1 MVEKNETYDNFLKSF
16 RIAMTNASVYFKGH
30 PLFVKSIDNLRNHI
44 SELLLLMNPLRM
56 GIAPDSLSFGK
67 DCLKGSRLYEEIATF
82 FHHRKVKVI
91 TFREGINN
99 EELISFLDSAN
110 LSPKDIL
117 FKGGLNNILE
127 EADLGYITVEDLD
140 YSQLLKDEGEE
151 YGDIWLFL
159 LKKSLKKDDSERIN
173 ALANDFKKVLKKL
186 QLQDLVEN
194 KEIRESISELFAYL
208 KYKDANKFSQC
219 SKELTK
225 SVLKDGDQL
234 NEGQIQKFKDL
245 LKDVDT
251 KGISDALLEQF
262 QDSDKINPLSLNLF
276 SKLLDRDKR
285 EGVTI
290 FLTGRLEKED
300 QLKKDPKV
308 VSGMKELISS
318 LDFSSHESKMYYDNL
333 SAILADTALGGGL
346 RFNRDQVVE
355 NYRLVLLDLFVLEL
369 SSERLEAVLDVI
381 LGQLDKALEISD
393 LKYIE
398 NFKKALAEKKEALDF
413 KSIFTAANKK
423 ISAFVEEAIFN
434 ESYALDLEFLMD
446 MIDTSSREVGF
457 YFDRIFKEGRVS
469 SYILKLFFK
478 LFPNQLPLFCVYLDK
493 MAADLRFIEELM
505 KSLAAI
511 KPDLSLEILKH
522 IFSSANNFVKI
533 KVLEKMEELG
543 VDDKG
548 FLFSVINKG
557 EFLQRKQ
564 ALSFL
569 VKNHPSRSEAAQI
582 LLAIPNFF
590 GLKSKLI
597 EENLRLVGE
606 VPFPEASAYLTVLSK
621 YRFFWNRKIR
631 IKAKEILKKNGI

>member
-393 LKYIE
+393 LKYVE
-398 NFKKALAEKKEALDF
+398 NFKRLWPRRKKPLISNLF
-413 KSIFTAANKK
+413 SPQLIKK
-423 ISAFVEEAIFN
+423 YLHLSKR
-434 ESYALDLEFLMD
+434 LFLM
-446 MIDTSSREVGF
+446 
-457 YFDRIFKEGRVS
+457 
-469 SYILKLFFK
+469 
-478 LFPNQLPLFCVYLDK
+478 
-493 MAADLRFIEELM
+493 
-505 KSLAAI
+505 
-511 KPDLSLEILKH
+511 
-522 IFSSANNFVKI
+522 
-533 KVLEKMEELG
+533 
-543 VDDKG
+543 
-548 FLFSVINKG
+548 
-557 EFLQRKQ
+557 
-564 ALSFL
+564 
-569 VKNHPSRSEAAQI
+569 
-582 LLAIPNFF
+582 
-590 GLKSKLI
+590 
-597 EENLRLVGE
+597 
-606 VPFPEASAYLTVLSK
+606 
-621 YRFFWNRKIR
+621 
-631 IKAKEILKKNGI
+631 KATLWI